1 MEVQVI
7 AVWDLD
13 KVLEDRKA
21 LLIDL
26 REREMY
32 EKGHIPGAICVQYEK
47 LFIEVKGFSGERP
60 MVLYCQRGNASLL
73 AGKMLAEQGFVTYTI
88 LGGYLAYLQLIS
100 KKSVDEV

>member
-13 KVLEDRKA
+13 KVLEDTKA

-32 EKGHIPGAICVQYEK
+32 EKGHIPGAISVQYEEN
-47 LFIEVKGFSGERP
+47 LMCF
-60 MVLYCQRGNASLL
+60 
-73 AGKMLAEQGFVTYTI
+73 
-88 LGGYLAYLQLIS
+88 QLPTVS
-100 KKSVDEV
+100 APSATLPFHSPLM